1 MKSLKK
7 SIFYILIITAAFS
20 YEAQSAVS
28 EVQGCNIKKAH
39 QWMM

>member
-28 EVQGCNIKKAH
+28 EVQGCNLK
-39 QWMM
+39 QGT